1 MLDKSLTII
10 VLTFITKSYIIKANI
25 FGKGLI

>member
-10 VLTFITKSYIIKANI
+10 VLTSITKSYIIKANI
-25 FGKGLI
+25 FGKGLS